1 MTSTNDLRCY
11 FNGSMSADTNN
22 YLTDY
27 ATGLVAVLPTG
38 AMVESVALHANG
50 SVSGDA
56 VLRVGTVA
64 DNQSFFAESDNVSSQ
79 SLNSNDVSNRKSG
92 LVLSTTSDS
101 NIVIYPVSNSVS
113 GYIDV
118 LVKYGSFS

>member
-1 MTSTNDLRCY
+1 
-11 FNGSMSADTNN
+11 MSADTNN